1 MTPFTSLIRVSRNVR
16 EKDPRLADAILSN
29 TLGLDSLVRSGRSA
43 TVNPGVRVFEDHV
56 EEIVGVMKSLKQEL
70 ETALRDFV
78 EDDDAKEFAK
88 FFKDGFAEE
97 EQLQKILDQTNSLG
111 KVASGTAGFKDFWK
125 KITKHKTD
133 PSPSDSSSMVP
144 SYQMDESV
152 MDDFVEGSS
161 EWADA
166 SHFIEQE
173 FRENKEFFNGAHEVI
188 KQIEKIRKSPSKEI
202 VEALRDKIGIL
213 IRQGQRLVKGL
224 RKHLLEPAAKVT
236 IEDDEGYEEPSVTK
250 SLSPAVL
257 ENTVEHYIDMLRES
271 LGDEKKT
278 TKFLKELFDQVSPM
292 LETERGSLAAKAE
305 ARRRILPVLV
315 RFASRV
321 PSSRPVILPIVRQAL
336 GR

>member
-1 MTPFTSLIRVSRNVR
+1 VTAFTSLIHVSRTVR
-16 EKDPRLADAILSN
+16 AKNPRLADEILRN
-29 TLGLDSLVRSGRSA
+29 TLRLDASLRGGRTSV
-43 TVNPGVRVFEDHV
+43 TNPGVRVFEDHV
-56 EEIVGVMKSLKQEL
+56 EEMVGVLKSLKQEL
-70 ETALRDFV
+70 DGALRDFV

-97 EQLQKILDQTNSLG
+97 EQLQSILDRTKSLG
-111 KVASGTAGFKDFWK
+111 KVASTAGFKDFWK
-125 KITKHKTD
+125 KMTKRGEPD
-133 PSPSDSSSMVP
+133 DSASMSP

-152 MDDFVEGSS
+152 MDDFVEGTS

-188 KQIEKIRKSPSKEI
+188 RQIEKIRKHPVKDSI
-202 VEALRDKIGIL
+202 EALRDRIGVL
-213 IRQGQRLVKGL
+213 IRQGQRLIQGL

-236 IEDDEGYEEPSVTK
+236 LEEDEGGAEKTPSGK

-305 ARRRILPVLV
+305 ARRRVLPVLV
-315 RFASRV
+315 RFAHAV
-321 PSSRPVILPIVRQAL
+321 PSARPAILPIVRQAL

>member
-1 MTPFTSLIRVSRNVR
+1 LTPFTSLIRVSHDVR
-16 EKDPRLADAILSN
+16 KKDPRLADAILQN
-29 TLGLDSLVRSGRSA
+29 TLRLDARLSGRLA
-43 TVNPGVRVFEDHV
+43 VVNPGVRVFEDHV
-56 EEIVGVMKSLKQEL
+56 EEMVGVLKSLKQEL
-70 ETALRDFV
+70 DGALRDFV
-78 EDDDAKEFAK
+78 DDDDAKEFAK

-97 EQLQKILDQTNSLG
+97 EQLQNILDRTKSLG
-111 KVASGTAGFKDFWK
+111 KVASTAGFKDFWK
-125 KITKHKTD
+125 KMMKRGEPD
-133 PSPSDSSSMVP
+133 DSASMSP

-152 MDDFVEGSS
+152 MDDFVEGTS

-188 KQIEKIRKSPSKEI
+188 RQIEKIRKHPVKESI
-202 VEALRDKIGIL
+202 EALRDRIGIL
-213 IRQGQRLVKGL
+213 IRQGQRLVQGL

-236 IEDDEGYEEPSVTK
+236 IEDDEAETAPPSGK

-305 ARRRILPVLV
+305 ARRRILPILV

-321 PSSRPVILPIVRQAL
+321 PSARPVILPIVRQAL